1 MKRILILTLAAG
13 LLSVGTPALVAQVST
28 NSPGQNGTP
37 NPDAHKKQMERRK
50 MMKLL
55 GLTQQE
61 LKGLTPEERHA
72 RIKEA
77 TDQKI
82 AQLQQKK
89 ADGTITAEEVS
100 DLAFLQKRGEHAAA
114 KAASDN

>member
-1 MKRILILTLAAG
+1 MKRIIILTLAAG

-61 LKGLTPEERHA
+61 LKGLTPEDRRA
-72 RIKEA
+72 KIKEA

-82 AQLQQKK
+82 AELQQKK
-89 ADGTITAEEVS
+89 TDGTITTEEQS
-100 DLAFLQKRGEHAAA
+100 DLAFLEKRSQHAAA
-114 KAASDN
+114 KPTSDN